1 MRRNAVPPL
10 LDALLDHIKLSR
22 IVVHFAPDRSP
33 TTIANVDHPL
43 ILVGCGSGHQDASK
57 PEGTDHPSKTY
68 ELSEQ
73 ATCRI
78 RPLGPRARWLR
89 LAGRHH
95 FRRPPFAILHNPA
108 SVYAACQS
116 CAAAPP
122 ALCPFNCGNNGRHAF
137 VRIALRNPEMKRRP
151 GICPGPPIFLG

>member
-1 MRRNAVPPL
+1 VSPL
-10 LDALLDHIKLSR
+10 LDALLDHIKSSR
-22 IVVHFAPDRSP
+22 IVVHFARDRSP

-78 RPLGPRARWLR
+78 RPLGPRARWFR
-89 LAGRHH
+89 LAGWQH
-95 FRRPPFAILHNPA
+95 FRRPPFAVLRNPA
-108 SVYAACQS
+108 PVYAACQS
-116 CAAAPP
+116 RAAAPP
-122 ALCPFNCGNNGRHAF
+122 ALRPFNYGNNGRHGY
-137 VRIALRNPEMKRRP
+137 RIVAAMLSY
-151 GICPGPPIFLG
+151 